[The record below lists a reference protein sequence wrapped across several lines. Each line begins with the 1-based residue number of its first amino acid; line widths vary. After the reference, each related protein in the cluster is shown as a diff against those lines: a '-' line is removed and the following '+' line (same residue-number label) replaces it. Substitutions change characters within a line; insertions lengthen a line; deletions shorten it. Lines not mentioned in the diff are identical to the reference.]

1 MSSSILVI
9 NCGSSSLKFALIDT
23 TTQHASLTGLAE
35 KLGLDDAQITFKHQ
49 GEKTVQTLA
58 EGNHAAAM
66 RAILAQLQGRG
77 LFDSVQA
84 IGHRVV
90 HGGERFK
97 ASTLIDDEVIAAIED
112 CARLAPLHNPAH
124 VLGIRTAIACFPG
137 LPQVA
142 VFDTA
147 FHQSM
152 PQRAYLYP
160 VPMALYREHGVR
172 RYGFH
177 GTSYRFVSAEA
188 ARMLGKPLEETAL
201 VCAHLG
207 NGASAAAILGGK
219 SVDTTMGLTPLEG
232 LVMGT
237 RSGDVD
243 PGLFGYLA
251 SELKLDVNAITELL
265 NKQSGLLG
273 LSELSSDCREL
284 EDAALAGDGAAQLA
298 LEVFSYRLAKQIA
311 ALTVALGR
319 LDAVLFTGGIGENSS
334 YLRERVVK
342 LLGFLGLRL
351 DTDANDRCVRGQ
363 AGCITAPGSV
373 PALVINTNEELMIA
387 LDTAALATPAA
398 LTR

>member
-23 TTQHASLTGLAE
+23 VTQHTSLTGLAE
-35 KLGLDDAQITFKHQ
+35 KLGLADAQITFKYQ
-49 GEKTVQTLA
+49 GGKAVQTLA
-58 EGNHAAAM
+58 AGTHAAAM
-66 RAILAQLQGRG
+66 HAILGQLQELG
-77 LFDSVQA
+77 LFDSVRA

-97 ASTLIDDEVIAAIED
+97 ASTRIDDEVIAAIED
-112 CARLAPLHNPAH
+112 CARLAPLHNPANL
-124 VLGIRTAIACFPG
+124 LGIHTALESFPG

-152 PQRAYLYP
+152 PERAYLYA

-177 GTSYRFVSAEA
+177 GTSYRFVSGEA
-188 ARMLGKPLEETAL
+188 ARMLGKPLEDTAF

-207 NGASAAAILGGK
+207 NGASAAAILGGQGM
-219 SVDTTMGLTPLEG
+219 DTTMGLTPLEG

-237 RSGDVD
+237 RSGDID

-251 SELKLDVNAITELL
+251 GALKLDVNGVTELL

-284 EDAALAGDGAAQLA
+284 EDAAQAGNPSAILA

-334 YLRERVVK
+334 YLRERVIK
-342 LLGFLGLRL
+342 LLGFLGLQL
-351 DTDANDRCVRGQ
+351 DADANQRCIRGQ
-363 AGCITAPGSV
+363 AGCITTDGSV

-387 LDTAALATPAA
+387 LDTAALVEQA
-398 LTR
+398 R